1 MQKYVFKCYA
11 TNNLLE
17 LFAPLT
23 DKMSLM
29 ERMLNAG
36 IAGVTELLHKLLP
49 IAEENR
55 IFKRLTNQKHYNLF
69 KEASYSN
76 LILANIQ
83 PFLDFPAPTSN
94 NIFSIGGLTVP
105 AQKEPKLSLVRK
117 LINIK

>member
-1 MQKYVFKCYA
+1 M
-11 TNNLLE
+11 
-17 LFAPLT
+17 FAPLT

-29 ERMLNAG
+29 QRLLNAG
-36 IAGVTELLHKLLP
+36 IACVTEMLHKILP

-55 IFKRLTNQKHYNLF
+55 IFKRLNNQKHYNLF

-94 NIFSIGGLTVP
+94 NIFPIGGLTVP
-105 AQKEPKLSLVRK
+105 SQKKSKLNSVRK
-117 LINIK
+117 KN